1 MSYLFAGEQTSKVS
15 HSTGNPIHGHSN
27 ANLNQLSSPGT
38 PTPAPMM
45 QEMDA
50 TSGSLWSIANASN
63 APQSV
68 ANMPNAAS
76 WTSPLGEMVLKIDG
90 KLKVSGLDGSN
101 FANS

>member
-1 MSYLFAGEQTSKVS
+1 M
-15 HSTGNPIHGHSN
+15 
-27 ANLNQLSSPGT
+27 
-38 PTPAPMM
+38 MM

-90 KLKVSGLDGSN
+90 KLKVSASN
-101 FANS
+101 FAKFFHAHIFFPSPKRELPQHY